1 VRSVLIFLCFAAI
14 VASVSVGCS
23 KKADSPAI
31 TKFAIGKNAKSEP
44 PANSYA
50 VGDVIYATAKVST
63 PPGKYNIN
71 FVVTVENVENRTK
84 DDQIMN
90 KSVDFEGEQPL
101 FLHYSLAY
109 PGDYT
114 VTAILSDKNGNQLDS
129 KSEKFAVTGEGPT
142 FDRDHD
148 RKKEAEKERENEDKD
163 SDRK

>member
-1 VRSVLIFLCFAAI
+1 MRSVIKFVCLAAI
-14 VASVSVGCS
+14 VASVSAGCS
-23 KKADSPAI
+23 KKAETPTI
-31 TKFAIGKNAKSEP
+31 TKFGIGKTANSEP
-44 PANSYA
+44 AANSYA
-50 VGDVIYATAKVST
+50 VGDVIYATAKVSA

-84 DDQIMN
+84 GDQIMN

-114 VTAILSDKNGNQLDS
+114 ITAILSDRNGNQLDS
-129 KSEKFAVTGEGPT
+129 KSENFAVTGEGPT
-142 FDRDHD
+142 FERDRE

-163 SDRK
+163 GDRK

>member
-1 VRSVLIFLCFAAI
+1 MRSVIIFVCLATI
-14 VASVSVGCS
+14 VTSVLAGCS
-23 KKADSPAI
+23 KKTEPPTI

-71 FVVTVENVENRTK
+71 FVVSVENVENRIK
-84 DDQIMN
+84 GDQIMN

-101 FLHYSLAY
+101 FLHFSVAY

-114 VTAILSDKNGNQLDS
+114 ITAILSDTKGGQLDS
-129 KSEKFAVTGEGPT
+129 KSENFVVTGEGPT
-142 FDRDHD
+142 FEQDRD
-148 RKKEAEKERENEDKD
+148 RRKEAEKERENEDKD
-163 SDRK
+163 GGRK